1 MYRDNSLIDYVEGTE
16 YVDTQELEYL
26 EEYCYNIVAVYDE
39 GSSGFSN
46 TACETPQLNGPSGL
60 SVSGTGDF
68 LTLGWNPSESNDQD
82 GYNIYRDGEL
92 LDVSVEPYYEDHTAE
107 IFIEYC

>member
-1 MYRDNSLIDYVEGTE
+1 MLDYVEATE
-16 YVDTQELEYL
+16 YVDTQGLEYL

-46 TACETPQLNGPSGL
+46 TTCETPQLNGPSGL

-68 LTLGWNPSESNDQD
+68 LTLTWNSSESNDQD
-82 GYNIYRDGEL
+82 GYNVYRDGQL
-92 LDVSVEPYYEDHTAE
+92 LDSTTETY
-107 IFIEYC
+107 